1 MNVRRPKVT
10 EIQAIM
16 QGLNSGIKVDLSRAT
31 EENKTKTRKTGVNN
45 KVPFAVLL
53 LLLLLRLTQLH
64 CTTRLTILL

>member
-1 MNVRRPKVT
+1 MRRPKVT

-31 EENKTKTRKTGVNN
+31 EENKTKTRKTGVNY